1 MDADEEEKTRDK
13 DVDEPEEREEQEP
26 QDTQALAPEGQEAD
40 PVDAATGLGA
50 ARYVLAGFFVA
61 AIAVAYVVGRA
72 LSTAWNKVAESQW
85 AIDKAPWL
93 SRMSEEQRET
103 WGAVAGGVVALGAL
117 VYVYRRQDIRQW
129 VNESAAEMAKV
140 TWPSKKEVTH
150 GTIVVVVA
158 SLVATFYLALLDRF
172 WGFVTNLVYGA

>member
-1 MDADEEEKTRDK
+1 M
-13 DVDEPEEREEQEP
+13 DVDEDDKKEEEAREEPGEP
-26 QDTQALAPEGQEAD
+26 EPEQQPLALTGEEAEQAS
-40 PVDAATGLGA
+40 AASQLGA
-50 ARYVLAGFFVA
+50 TRYVLAGFFAA
-61 AIAVAYVVGRA
+61 AITVAYVLGRA
-72 LSTAWNKVAESQW
+72 IATGWNKLAESQW
-85 AIDKAPWL
+85 AIDKASWL
-93 SRMSEEQRET
+93 TRMTEDQRET
-103 WGAVAGGVVALGAL
+103 WATIAGGLIGIAAL

-140 TWPSKKEVTH
+140 TWPSKKEVTN

>member
-1 MDADEEEKTRDK
+1 MDVEQDDKTREDQ
-13 DVDEPEEREEQEP
+13 EEEREEPGEP
-26 QDTQALAPEGQEAD
+26 EEQPLARPGEEPEQ
-40 PVDAATGLGA
+40 VATASQLGA
-50 ARYVLAGFFVA
+50 TRYVLAGFFAA

-72 LSTAWNKVAESQW
+72 ISTAWNKVADAQW

-93 SRMSEEQRET
+93 SRIAEDQRET
-103 WGAVAGGVVALGAL
+103 WGAVAGGVIAIAALA
-117 VYVYRRQDIRQW
+117 YVYRRQDIRQW

-140 TWPSKKEVTH
+140 TWPSKKEVTN